1 MSVRW
6 EGAQAGEQLQLFH
19 VPAAATLGRLCGRRG
34 GRTAAGSRLLLA
46 RGSCS
51 AGRPTAAT
59 ARPGPTRDPRLRTA
73 AVCTHQH
80 VTAVRKESCERHRDK
95 V

>member
-1 MSVRW
+1 MVVP
-6 EGAQAGEQLQLFH
+6 GAAI
-19 VPAAATLGRLCGRRG
+19 LGRPCGRRA
-34 GRTAAGSRLLLA
+34 GRSAAGSRLLPA

-51 AGRPTAAT
+51 AGTPTAAT

-80 VTAVRKESCERHRDK
+80 VTAVRKDSC
-95 V
+95 